1 MHLDDLFDFA
11 GGLHL
16 LSLLVAMDRV
26 FHKHDLLF
34 VFGPG
39 VDDLPAL
46 VQFLHQ
52 LILAKGLQP
61 EEAGRSP
68 HCQVWRHALASV
80 FVCPQLL
87 VHITAFL
94 GVTGRIER
102 LKNSRS
108 LFNVHLELD
117 FLLKLFSSII
127 SVPVLNRR
135 PVILVLHIVL
145 HDLVKHSFEGAL
157 VPRVLADL
165 LRY

>member
-1 MHLDDLFDFA
+1 MHLYDLFDFA

-16 LSLLVAMDRV
+16 LCLLVAVDCI
-26 FHKHDLLF
+26 FHKHNLLF

-39 VDDLPAL
+39 VDDVAAL

-52 LILAKGLQP
+52 LILTKGLQP
-61 EEAGRSP
+61 EEAGCSS

-80 FVCPQLL
+80 YVFPQLI

-102 LKNSRS
+102 LKDSRS
-108 LFNVHLELD
+108 LLNIHVELD
-117 FLLKLFSSII
+117 FLLELLSSII

-135 PVILVLHIVL
+135 PVILVLHVVL

-157 VPRVLADL
+157 VPWVLADL